1 MISPCMLM
9 FFSYCRS
16 FALVEINLIMAKMHF
31 AYDLELRDA
40 DLDWLEQS
48 QMHVM
53 WSKPAMHVRFHPA
66 RR

>member
-1 MISPCMLM
+1 
-9 FFSYCRS
+9 
-16 FALVEINLIMAKMHF
+16 MAKMHF

-40 DLDWLEQS
+40 DLDWFQQS